1 MTEEIKKHVISILV
15 DNESGAL
22 ARIVDLFS
30 GRGYNIES
38 LNVAPINKEKTLSRV
53 NIITFGTDKTVDLI
67 CKLLN
72 RIVPVHKAA
81 ELSKQDGYIE
91 RELVLL
97 KIIGDADKKSK
108 ALLISDKRHSKVV
121 DICEDSIVFEIVG
134 SSKIVDEIIE
144 EFSELGIDSISRTGV
159 VAGFRGNKG
168 LAKTSHN

>member
-1 MTEEIKKHVISILV
+1 MTAEIKKHIISILV
-15 DNESGAL
+15 DNEAGAL

-38 LNVAPINKEKTLSRV
+38 LNVAPINQDKTLSRV

-81 ELSKQDGYIE
+81 EVSKQEGYIE

-97 KIIGDADKKSK
+97 KIIGDEARK
-108 ALLISDKRHSKVV
+108 AQAMEISNKYRTNVI
-121 DICEDSIVFEIVG
+121 DISENSIVFEIIG
-134 SSKIVDEIIE
+134 NSKSTDEIVA
-144 EFSELGIDSISRTGV
+144 EFAKIGIDSMSRTGV
-159 VAGFRGNKG
+159 VAGFRGDKK
-168 LAKTSHN
+168 LTD

>member
-15 DNESGAL
+15 DNEAGAL
-22 ARIVDLFS
+22 ARIVGLFS

-53 NIITFGTDKTVDLI
+53 NITTFGTADTIDLI

-81 ELSKQDGYIE
+81 ELSKQEGYIE

-97 KIIGDADKKSK
+97 KIIGDESRKSK
-108 ALLISDKRHSKVV
+108 AMEIGDKYRTNVI
-121 DICEDSIVFEIVG
+121 DICEDSIVFEIIG
-134 SSKIVDEIIE
+134 NSKTVDEIID
-144 EFSELGIDSISRTGV
+144 EFSELGIDSVSRTGV
-159 VAGFRGNKG
+159 AAGFRGNKK
-168 LAKTSHN
+168 LSN

>member
-15 DNESGAL
+15 DNEAGAL

-53 NIITFGTDKTVDLI
+53 NVITFGTDKTVDLI

-72 RIVPVHKAA
+72 RIVPVHRAM

-97 KIIGDADKKSK
+97 KIVGDENKKQKAIEIGDKHHTNVID
-108 ALLISDKRHSKVV
+108 IS
-121 DICEDSIVFEIVG
+121 EDSIVFEIVG
-134 SSKIVDEIIE
+134 NSKTIDEAID
-144 EFSELGIDSISRTGV
+144 EFSEVGIHSMSRTGV
-159 VAGFRGNKG
+159 VAGFRGNK
-168 LAKTSHN
+168 TIMTND

>member
-15 DNESGAL
+15 DNEAGAL

-53 NIITFGTDKTVDLI
+53 NITTFGTTKTVDLI

-72 RIVPVHKAA
+72 RIVPVHRAA
-81 ELSKQDGYIE
+81 ELSKQEGYIE

-97 KIIGDADKKSK
+97 KIVGDEEKRNQAIAIGDKYRTNVID
-108 ALLISDKRHSKVV
+108 LW
-121 DICEDSIVFEIVG
+121 EDSIVFEIIG
-134 SSKIVDEIIE
+134 SSKTVDEIID
-144 EFSELGIDSISRTGV
+144 EFSEIGIHSMSRTGV
-159 VAGFRGNKG
+159 AAGFRGNKKLMING
-168 LAKTSHN
+168 

>member
-1 MTEEIKKHVISILV
+1 MSEEIKKHVISVLV
-15 DNESGAL
+15 DNEAGAL

-53 NIITFGTDKTVDLI
+53 NIITYGTDKTVDLI

-81 ELSKQDGYIE
+81 ELSKQEGYLE

-97 KIIGDADKKSK
+97 KIVGDEEMRHKAMEIADKYRTN
-108 ALLISDKRHSKVV
+108 II
-121 DICEDSIVFEIVG
+121 DICEDSIVFEIIG
-134 SSKIVDEIIE
+134 TSKTLDEIIAKL
-144 EFSELGIDSISRTGV
+144 SKIGIHSMSRTGV
-159 VAGFRGNKG
+159 VAGFKGNK
-168 LAKTSHN
+168 TIMN